1 MMESS
6 PTDEQMRAFAQKLAA
21 FAETLSA
28 EEQSMLLTL
37 LDVAPD
43 ADEVTGYMSIS
54 GPPPQAQRSVLLPT
68 VMQTTALTNI
78 LVMRHETL
86 KGITQNLRG

>member
-1 MMESS
+1 MESS
-6 PTDEQMRAFAQKLAA
+6 PTDEQMQVFAQKLAA

-43 ADEVTGYMSIS
+43 ADEVTGYMTI
-54 GPPPQAQRSVLLPT
+54 GGAPPQAQRGVLLT
-68 VMQTTALTNI
+68 NVMQTTPLTNI
-78 LVMRHETL
+78 LIMRHETL
-86 KGITQNLRG
+86 KGITQNLRA